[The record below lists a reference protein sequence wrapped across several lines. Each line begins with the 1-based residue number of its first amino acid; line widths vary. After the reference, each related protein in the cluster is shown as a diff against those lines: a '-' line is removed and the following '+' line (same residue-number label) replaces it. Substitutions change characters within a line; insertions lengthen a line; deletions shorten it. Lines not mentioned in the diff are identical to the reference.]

1 MNDVLTWLSQYWW
14 LAFSLMGVAGGIGK
28 SWERAS
34 KRRHKRRLETLR
46 LKGEIKAA
54 QLAARGIAPQQTRK
68 QVRDAAAE
76 ERASTVQL
84 LERLF
89 SEHDEITARWL
100 DYELDVAKLIAFPAM
115 SDGRQPLTA
124 AFLRAKKIADT
135 LRPASPDAKLSEGE
149 IAEYVDAVGDYAVA
163 FDIAERDARRLRDA
177 NFSEMER
184 KRLDRARH
192 LLTVALDDAATQ
204 AERNLAYKR
213 VREELDGLILLSDE
227 AVEVLEQKV
236 AGQLVS
242 GSTAGAPAAAAVSTG
257 APAAADAVGAAAS
270 GAPAAADVVGAAVS
284 GAPATDASGSGAG
297 VAVPATDAPASAT
310 GVAAPA
316 TDALASGTGVAAPAT
331 EAAASGTRRAAPS
344 PEPSREPERMRLPRE
359 ER

>member
-1 MNDVLTWLSQYWW
+1 MHGFWMFAGSYWW
-14 LAFSLMGVAGGIGK
+14 LIFPIMGVAGGIGK

-34 KRRHKRRLETLR
+34 KRRHERRLETLR

-54 QLAARGIAPQQTRK
+54 QLAARGGTPHQTR
-68 QVRDAAAE
+68 QSARQAAAE
-76 ERASTVQL
+76 ERASTTQL

-89 SEHDEITARWL
+89 AEHDEITARWL

-135 LRPASPDAKLSEGE
+135 LRPASADAKLSESE
-149 IAEYVDAVGDYAVA
+149 IAEYLDAVGNCAVA
-163 FDIAERDARRLRDA
+163 FDVAERDARRLRDA
-177 NFSEMER
+177 NFSEVER

-227 AVEVLEQKV
+227 AVDVLEQKV
-236 AGQLVS
+236 AGQIS
-242 GSTAGAPAAAAVSTG
+242 P
-257 APAAADAVGAAAS
+257 
-270 GAPAAADVVGAAVS
+270 
-284 GAPATDASGSGAG
+284 
-297 VAVPATDAPASAT
+297 APAS
-310 GVAAPA
+310 GIN
-316 TDALASGTGVAAPAT
+316 
-331 EAAASGTRRAAPS
+331 
-344 PEPSREPERMRLPRE
+344 PEPEPQKMPQKMPLPGE
-359 ER
+359 EPRG